1 MDFEIVEATKEDAK
15 DILALTKICGK
26 ETNYLSYG
34 SEGIGLSLEQEM
46 AFLDNVAHSLKD
58 VFYVVKMKD
67 EIVGMGSYT
76 TFSSPRMSHR
86 GEIGLCIRQ
95 SAWYLGI
102 GHALMDRLLD
112 FAKNQAKADL
122 VSLEVCH
129 DNRRAISLYQHYG
142 FQKIGTFEGFF
153 KIDSKLIDYD
163 IMLLKLEK
171 SS

>member
-1 MDFEIVEATKEDAK
+1 MDFEIVQATKEDAK

-95 SAWYLGI
+95 SAWHLGI
-102 GHALMDRLLD
+102 GHALMD
-112 FAKNQAKADL
+112 
-122 VSLEVCH
+122 
-129 DNRRAISLYQHYG
+129 
-142 FQKIGTFEGFF
+142 
-153 KIDSKLIDYD
+153 
-163 IMLLKLEK
+163 
-171 SS
+171 